1 MLLMPQQQ
9 PQPQPQPQPQTRH
22 MQASAPLGASSLEA
36 DLRRMLN
43 LDGR

>member
-9 PQPQPQPQPQTRH
+9 PQPQPQPQTQTRH